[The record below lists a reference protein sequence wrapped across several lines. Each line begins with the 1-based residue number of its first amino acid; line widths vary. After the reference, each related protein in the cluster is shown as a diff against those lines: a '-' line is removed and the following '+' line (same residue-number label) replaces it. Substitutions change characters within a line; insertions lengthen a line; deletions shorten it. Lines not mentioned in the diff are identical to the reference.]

1 MRIIFVMVLGFGLV
15 GCAFPSRDAFA
26 PAPVGADVTVIS
38 AARAFEGRIP
48 LVTILPGTTD
58 YAGPIAGVVR
68 QVLAIKASARFDV
81 EAQAPAGVTPDSS
94 AATLAGLSGTA
105 AGVAKSII
113 GDGVDAGHVQLTA
126 RTAGPAPEVVI
137 FVK

>member
-1 MRIIFVMVLGFGLV
+1 MRGIFVLVLGFGLV
-15 GCAFPSRDAFA
+15 GCAFPSRDTFA
-26 PAPVGADVTVIS
+26 PAPVGADVTTIS

-58 YAGPIAGVVR
+58 YGSPIAGVVK
-68 QVLAIKASARFDV
+68 QVLAIKATAKFDV

-105 AGVAKSII
+105 SGVAQALIA
-113 GDGVDAGHVQLTA
+113 DGAQPANVQLTA
-126 RTAGPAPEVVI
+126 KTVGAASEIVI

>member
-1 MRIIFVMVLGFGLV
+1 MRAVFVMVLGLGLA
-15 GCAFPSRDAFA
+15 GCAFPSRDTFS
-26 PAPVGADVTVIS
+26 PSPVGADVTTIS

-58 YAGPIAGVVR
+58 YAGPIAGVVK
-68 QVLAIKASARFDV
+68 QVLAIKASAAFDV
-81 EAQAPAGVTPDSS
+81 EAQAPAGETPDSS

-105 AGVAKSII
+105 SGVARAII
-113 GDGVDAGHVQLTA
+113 ADGVAPGNVQLTA
-126 RTAGPAPEVVI
+126 KTVGPEPEIVI

>member
-1 MRIIFVMVLGFGLV
+1 MRGIFVLVLGFGLV
-15 GCAFPSRDAFA
+15 GCAFPSRDTFA
-26 PAPVGADVTVIS
+26 PAPVGADVTTIS

-58 YAGPIAGVVR
+58 YTGPIAGVVK
-68 QVLAIKASARFDV
+68 QVLAIKATAKFDV

-105 AGVAKSII
+105 SGVAQAII
-113 GDGVDAGHVQLTA
+113 ADGVQPANVQLTA
-126 RTAGPAPEVVI
+126 KTVGAASEIVI

>member
-1 MRIIFVMVLGFGLV
+1 MRSIFVVVLGLGLA
-15 GCAFPSRDAFA
+15 GCVFPSRDSFA
-26 PAPVGADVTVIS
+26 PAPVGADVTTIS

-58 YAGPIAGVVR
+58 YAGPIAGVVK

-105 AGVAKSII
+105 AGVAKAII
-113 GDGVDAGHVQLTA
+113 ADGVQPANVQLTA
-126 RTAGPAPEVVI
+126 KTVGMEPEIVI